1 VRLYTNIGTPPGFI
15 TRTNPELLATH
26 LQTDRLTVQYM
37 AQYLC
42 KLKAGCAF
50 QKIEVMFGNYGL
62 NNTLPCRF
70 DKNERPNVLFTC
82 TIHKSGDI
90 VVEDDSHLFTDPGWA
105 YYLDVE
111 NKRKIRGRPYPR
123 APLIGKRWAMS
134 ESRGVFRKPLEDDDG
149 EQWRK
154 SGEEADSIMAQGIY
168 PKVEEDNMA
177 SLFGSSPEGQE

>member
-1 VRLYTNIGTPPGFI
+1 
-15 TRTNPELLATH
+15 
-26 LQTDRLTVQYM
+26 M

-42 KLKAGCAF
+42 KLKAGSAF

-62 NNTLPCRF
+62 NNTPPCRF
-70 DKNERPNVLFTC
+70 DKNECPNVLFTC
-82 TIHKSGDI
+82 NIHKSGDI
-90 VVEDDSHLFTDPGWA
+90 VVEDDSHRFTHPGWA

-111 NKRKIRGRPYPR
+111 NKREIRGCPYPR

-134 ESRGVFRKPLEDDDG
+134 GRRGAFGKPIEDDDA

-154 SGEEADSIMAQGIY
+154 SGEEADSIMAQGVH

-177 SLFGSSPEGQE
+177 SLFGSSPEE